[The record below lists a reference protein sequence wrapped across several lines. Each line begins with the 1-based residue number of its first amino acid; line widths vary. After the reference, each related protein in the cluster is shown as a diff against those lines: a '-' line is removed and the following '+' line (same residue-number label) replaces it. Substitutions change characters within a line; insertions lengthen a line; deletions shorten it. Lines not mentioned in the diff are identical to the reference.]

1 MKDLRINVVGGG
13 PSGLYFSYLMKK
25 ARPDAQVTVYEQNAP
40 DATFG
45 FGVVL
50 PDRGLERLEGI
61 DPDSACALREAM
73 RLNRDQVIYHDGAG
87 VLVDRVGY
95 GGAIGR
101 LELLRILQGFCAG
114 AGVTMHFGH
123 RADGVDALAPA
134 DLTVGADG
142 INSVIRAG
150 CDFGTR
156 IDRLTNHFAWYGTQ
170 AQFGH
175 ASLSF
180 RRYQGG
186 HFVAHFYPYNES
198 MGTFVAEC
206 DHATWQRFGLEGVSD
221 ESRQAL
227 MERIFAAELSGKP
240 LINNKSL
247 WRQFPVITNERWSV
261 NRRVLIGDAMHS
273 AHFSIGSG
281 TRVAIEDAIALWEA
295 LYRHDDLDA
304 ALAAFAAARGPS
316 KSKLLDAARA
326 SYTWY
331 ENFAEKLNTLSPLD
345 FTYDFMTRT
354 GRMDAQRL
362 RNEHPNFMA
371 RYERTHAEAR
381 TT

>member
-1 MKDLRINVVGGG
+1 VKPLRINVVGGG
-13 PSGLYFSYLMKK
+13 PSGLYFAYLMKK
-25 ARPDAQVTVYEQNAP
+25 ASPDSQVTVYEQNAP

-50 PDRGLERLEGI
+50 ADRGIERLEGI
-61 DPDSACALREAM
+61 DPDSGFALRQGM
-73 RLNRDQVIYHDGAG
+73 RVNRDQVIYHDGTG

-101 LELLRILQGFCAG
+101 LHLLRILQSFCAG
-114 AGVTMHFGH
+114 AGVVLHFEH
-123 RADGVDALAPA
+123 RADGVAFSPA

-142 INSVIRAG
+142 INSTVRAHG
-150 CDFGTR
+150 DFGTH
-156 IDRLTNHFAWYGTQ
+156 IERLTNHFAWYGTQ
-170 AQFGH
+170 ARFEH

-180 RRYQGG
+180 RRHQGG
-186 HFVAHFYPYNES
+186 HFVAHFYPYCDS

-206 DHATWQRFGLEGVSD
+206 DHATWQRFELEDAS
-221 ESRQAL
+221 EATRQSL
-227 MERIFAAELSGKP
+227 IEQIFAKELSGKP

-247 WRQFPVITNERWSV
+247 WRQFPVITNERWCV
-261 NRRVLIGDAMHS
+261 DRRVLLGDAMHS

-281 TRVAIEDAIALWEA
+281 TRVAIDDAVALWETV
-295 LYRHDDLDA
+295 RRNDDLDA
-304 ALAAFAAARGPS
+304 ALAEFAAVRTPS
-316 KSKLLDAARA
+316 KTKLLDAARA

-331 ENFAEKLNTLSPLD
+331 ENFAGKLDTLSPIE

-371 RYERTHAEAR
+371 RYERTQAEAR